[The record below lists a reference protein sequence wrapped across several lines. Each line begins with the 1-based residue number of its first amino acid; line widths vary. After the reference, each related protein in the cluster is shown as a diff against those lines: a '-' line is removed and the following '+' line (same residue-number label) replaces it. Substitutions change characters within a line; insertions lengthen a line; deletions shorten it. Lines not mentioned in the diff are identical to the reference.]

1 MRLQRFFPV
10 LIVALVTGVVF
21 WGASVTRA
29 EFGLN
34 WTAQYYNNETL
45 SGEPVLVVP
54 NIPGVNYNWGN
65 TSPAS
70 TVNADSFSARF
81 TSTQTFN
88 AGDYEF
94 IATSDDGVRVYIDGQ
109 LVLDKFIA
117 REITTDRLT
126 RTMTAGV
133 HTLIVEYFEIV
144 DQATVQFQWFQVGSG
159 GTGVI
164 IPNITPAAGYT
175 PLANTL
181 GTQQFLGTPTPGP
194 TAIPPTLLPPIPAG
208 AITAT
213 VIRAQVLLARELP
226 YAGATEVTRL
236 LRGQMYH
243 AIGRDPQGRWYLLQ
257 LTDRQ
262 AWAMAYYLYI
272 DADPLSVPVVSRF
285 VTIGNPGGESGVVGQ
300 STVVLR
306 VRSAPSTDAEQVMR
320 LNIGD
325 IVAIT
330 GRNAANDWYQIRT
343 STLTG
348 WVSAEWIRI
357 IEGDGNTLPVL

>member
-1 MRLQRFFPV
+1 MRLKRFFPV
-10 LIVALVTGVVF
+10 LIAALVTSVVF
-21 WGASVTRA
+21 WGASVTQA
-29 EFGLN
+29 EFGVN

-45 SGEPVLVVP
+45 NGSPVLVVQ
-54 NIPGVNYNWGN
+54 NITGVNFNWGN
-65 TSPAS
+65 GSPDPS
-70 TVNADSFSARF
+70 VNVDSFSARF

-94 IATSDDGVRVYIDGQ
+94 VATSDDGVRVYIDGQ
-109 LVLDKFIA
+109 LALDKFIS
-117 REITTDRLT
+117 RVLTTDRFT
-126 RTMTAGV
+126 RTMTAGT
-133 HTLIVEYFEIV
+133 HTLIVEYSEIV
-144 DQATVQFQWFQVGSG
+144 DIATVQFQWFQVGNN
-159 GTGVI
+159 TNPGVI

-175 PLANTL
+175 PIASQ
-181 GTQQFLGTPTPGP
+181 GTQQALFTPTPAP
-194 TAIPPTLLPPIPAG
+194 TAIPPTPLPAIPPG

-213 VIRAQVLLARELP
+213 VIRAQVLLARDLP

-306 VRSAPSTDAEQVMR
+306 VRSAPTTDAEVLMK